1 MVRESPPETTAMT
14 TCSLKAVGLCVVVVV
29 DGLVGDDW
37 EEEDEVDVDTD
48 VEVVDSVD
56 VVMVGSLDD
65 SVVVV
70 VDKVDGT
77 VVAVVE
83 GVDGSVVD
91 DAVVDTDAGNVDDK
105 ETVVVVDKDVWNK
118 GVVLCNV

>member
-1 MVRESPPETTAMT
+1 
-14 TCSLKAVGLCVVVVV
+14 
-29 DGLVGDDW
+29 
-37 EEEDEVDVDTD
+37 
-48 VEVVDSVD
+48 
-56 VVMVGSLDD
+56 MVGSLDD